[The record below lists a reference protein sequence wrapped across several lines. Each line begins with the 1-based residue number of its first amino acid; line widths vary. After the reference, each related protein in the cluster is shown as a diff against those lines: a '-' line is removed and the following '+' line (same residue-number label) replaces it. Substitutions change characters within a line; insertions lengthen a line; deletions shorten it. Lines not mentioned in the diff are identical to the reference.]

1 MNKDELFEQISQE
14 EIFLKFLNLSRFPSQ
29 NISSPFS
36 EDKNESFKLYENG
49 SYKCHSTGKQGD
61 CFQLVADLNKL
72 DCKSE
77 FQKVLQIICNEFSID
92 YNTNSNKF
100 SYHSKNLSDL
110 HTNYYLQGY
119 WNVTKNILEKYNVL
133 GLDKFEY
140 WNKKKNILQQIKLYT
155 GVFGFVYP
163 VNGNVELYVPKQEK
177 ASKFFYNNLKT
188 PDIFGLNQLDN
199 NLEFL
204 IICAGKKDC
213 LILNANG
220 FPAVSFRSENHY
232 ITKEQIEI
240 LRGYANNIFICY
252 DNDKAG
258 QDAVNRAVTNF
269 GISPIYLPP
278 DFNDIAD
285 FFLKYPKEKFQEIFN
300 ESFSSQ
306 AVETK
311 PNNNIFVRTEKWLS
325 SKYKFRYNEIAIEI
339 EYCKKGSY
347 DWKSLNEN
355 SLYIE
360 LQKSGINCSINNL
373 LAILRSDYV
382 SKYNPLLEY
391 FINLPKW
398 DGVTDYIEKLCNY
411 VNVYDR
417 KQFNYHFK
425 KWCVRTVKCVFQ
437 NDYFNKQALVLVHKG
452 QSSGKSTFCRFMC
465 PPTLSNYIA
474 EDISND
480 KDARIL
486 LAKNFLINL
495 DELAV
500 LSRKEINQLK
510 SYFSKTVINE
520 RLPYDRKNSI
530 LPRVC
535 SFIGSTNMSNFLN
548 DDTGSV
554 RWLCF
559 ELSNAINFNYKKEID
574 INMVWSQALALSL
587 SNFDSELT
595 VDDIKENEER
605 NSKFASLSVEH
616 ETIARYFTVAKPN
629 GGVFMTSSDVMQYL
643 YPINSKLNH
652 IQIGKALNALGYEKV
667 KDKTRQVY
675 GYVIQ
680 PLPLFEEVKHGDN
693 EVDFKEKANERF
705 WLARQQNMNLQ

>member
-1 MNKDELFEQISQE
+1 MTKDKLLEQVSQE
-14 EIFLKFLNLSRFPSQ
+14 EIFLKFLNLSKFPAH

-36 EDKNESFKLYENG
+36 EDKNESFKLYQNG
-49 SYKCHSTGKQGD
+49 SFKCHSTGKQGD
-61 CFQLVADLNKL
+61 CFQLVAYLNNI
-72 DCKSE
+72 DCKTE
-77 FQKVLQIICNEFSID
+77 FQKVLEIICNEFNID
-92 YNTNSNKF
+92 YDSNSNKF
-100 SYHSKNLSDL
+100 NYTTKELSEQ
-110 HTNYYLQGY
+110 HTSYYLQGF
-119 WNVTKNILEKYNVL
+119 WNVSKIILDKYKVS

-140 WNKKKNILQQIKLYT
+140 WNKKKNELQKIKLYS

-163 VNGNVELYVPKQEK
+163 VNDNVELYIPTQEK
-177 ASKFFYNNLKT
+177 AKKFFYNNLKT
-188 PDIFGLNQLDN
+188 PDVFGLAQLEPKNDY
-199 NLEFL
+199 L

-232 ITKEQIEI
+232 ITKEQIEV
-240 LRGYANNIFICY
+240 LKGYASTLFICY

-258 QDAVNRAVTNF
+258 REAVKRSVDNF
-269 GISPIYLPP
+269 GINPVSLPP

-285 FFLKYPKEKFQEIFN
+285 FFLKYPKEKFQEILD
-300 ESFSSQ
+300 EC
-306 AVETK
+306 K
-311 PNNNIFVRTEKWLS
+311 PAQSDYSKANNNIFDRTEKWLS
-325 SKYKFRYNEIAIEI
+325 EKYKFRYNEIAIEI

-347 DWKSLNEN
+347 EWKSLNEN

-360 LQKSGINCSINNL
+360 LQKAGINCSINNL
-373 LAILRSDYV
+373 LAILKSEFV
-382 SKYNPLLEY
+382 NNFNPLHEY
-391 FINLPKW
+391 FNNLPKW
-398 DGVTDYIEKLCNY
+398 DGVTDHIDKLCNY

-425 KWCVRTVKCVFQ
+425 KWCVRTVKCVFET
-437 NDYFNKQALVLVHKG
+437 DYFNKQAFVLVHKG

-465 PPTLSNYIA
+465 PPALSNYIA

-559 ELSNAINFNYKKEID
+559 ELSTPINFAYKKEVD
-574 INMVWSQALALSL
+574 INMVWAQALALSK
-587 SNFDSELT
+587 SNFDCELSF
-595 VDDIKENEER
+595 DDIKDNETR
-605 NSKFASLSVEH
+605 NAKFASLSVEH
-616 ETIARYFTVAKPN
+616 ETIARYFAQPSPSA
-629 GGVFMTSSDVMQYL
+629 GVFMTSSDVMQYL
-643 YPINSKLNH
+643 TPINAKLNH
-652 IQIGKALNALGYEKV
+652 IQIGKALNALGFEKV

-675 GYVIQ
+675 GYQVQ
-680 PLPLFEEVKHGDN
+680 PLPLFEETKPINNDKTF
-693 EVDFKEKANERF
+693 EEKADERF
-705 WLARQQNMNLQ
+705 WLARQQNLNLQ